1 MKYLRSFYKRHRGMA
16 ALALLLL
23 LGQVVG
29 TLLIPALI
37 ANVVDLGILPGDMDA
52 ILRTGGQM
60 LAVALLSAAVAAAGS
75 WVTADLGA
83 RFGFEM
89 RSLLLRKSQEL
100 SLHQF
105 DEVGVSSMIT
115 RTTSDIT
122 NLQQTMGMV
131 LQMVVPAPLI
141 VGASIVM
148 TAMVTPV
155 MAVHTRW
162 ALWRR
167 WRRWPPVVL
176 RKSNALSRSIQVRLD
191 RINRVVREAVTGV
204 AGDPGLRQ

>member
-60 LAVALLSAAVAAAGS
+60 LAVALLSAAGAAPGR

-148 TAMVTPV
+148 TAMVTRSWPSY
-155 MAVHTRW
+155 RW

-167 WRRWPPVVL
+167 WRRWPPWC
-176 RKSNALSRSIQVRLD
+176 SESPTPSPAASRCAWTASTVWCGR
-191 RINRVVREAVTGV
+191 RSPAYG
-204 AGDPGLRQ
+204 